1 VDCKSRLPHCQ
12 PNSVGTDPLSPTWT
26 YIVQHPHFPSSTSR
40 LYGLRLVLISTL
52 CPATTKSLWSSFSPF
67 AWIGPNGKPKTSP
80 KCRSP
85 ICPTRS
91 WSGTSL
97 RCVALPSC
105 EALSA
110 SARPWSLITQC
121 FSGTSRLARQLR
133 HRLKLPIQERLLLAS
148 ADNLV
153 GPFVPQFLFFLVS
166 PFCSIEF
173 RVRFFRLRLLAALAL
188 ITVPITRFSV
198 LIELAQSF
206 ICIAGATI
214 LSVCYIFHTLM
225 IMINFN
231 SCKKLLRNLL
241 RNILTCPI
249 FLLHSNDGETR

>member
-1 VDCKSRLPHCQ
+1 MDCKSRLPHCQ

-26 YIVQHPHFPSSTSR
+26 YIVQHPHFPSSTNR

-67 AWIGPNGKPKTSP
+67 AWIGPIGKSKTSP
-80 KCRSP
+80 KCLSP

-110 SARPWSLITQC
+110 SARPWSLINHC
-121 FSGTSRLARQLR
+121 FGGTSRLARQRR
-133 HRLKLPIQERLLLAS
+133 HRLKLPIQKRLLLAS

-153 GPFVPQFLFFLVS
+153 RPFVPRLLFFLVS
-166 PFCSIEF
+166 AVCSIELAI
-173 RVRFFRLRLLAALAL
+173 RLPRLRLLALFAL
-188 ITVPITRFSV
+188 IPVPITRFSV
-198 LIELAQSF
+198 YIELAHHL
-206 ICIAGATI
+206 IVVAGAAI
-214 LSVCYIFHTLM
+214 LSACYIFHTLM
-225 IMINFN
+225 IVINFDL
-231 SCKKLLRNLL
+231 CKKLLRNLL

-249 FLLHSNDGETR
+249 FLLHSNDGETK